1 MSEENNE
8 REEMLMLLKALVEKI
23 NRLETAVFD
32 DNNLLMKSGYV
43 VATTPTPIISTSDDT
58 DVDKIAKMEWSEIS
72 DLVNKIE
79 GGY

>member
-43 VATTPTPIISTSDDT
+43 VATTPTPIIFTSNDT